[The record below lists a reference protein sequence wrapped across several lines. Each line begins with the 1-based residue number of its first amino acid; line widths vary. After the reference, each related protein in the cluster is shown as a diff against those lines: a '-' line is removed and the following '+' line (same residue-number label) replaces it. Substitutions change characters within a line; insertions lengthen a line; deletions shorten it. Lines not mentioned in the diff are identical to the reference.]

1 MFIIVNVSVLIKN
14 KKKLQ
19 KKKKQEDQVEISSTN
34 LNQCIITE
42 KGGMTRHGKSQC
54 QSY

>member
-14 KKKLQ
+14 KKKL
-19 KKKKQEDQVEISSTN
+19 KKKQEDQVEISSTN